1 MLAGDLLRFIENIN
15 QLLLQLD
22 ARDFKIND
30 DASACAF
37 FKFVVLLSALTSGI
51 IVHEGFPTNNLIV
64 DTLNTRWVIVFT
76 YVKGPIGHLK
86 NPVFDE
92 SDQQFGSV
100 GNFVSRTII
109 TGGQSS
115 KVAHFLYGFSAG
127 FGVCGGGG
135 GGAHA

>member
-22 ARDFKIND
+22 AQDFKIND

-86 NPVFDE
+86 NLVFDE
-92 SDQQFGSV
+92 SDQQFSFRQLALVFDGAKRQYSL
-100 GNFVSRTII
+100 RKDTYR
-109 TGGQSS
+109 
-115 KVAHFLYGFSAG
+115 AHL
-127 FGVCGGGG
+127 
-135 GGAHA
+135 

>member
-30 DASACAF
+30 DASACTF
-37 FKFVVLLSALTSGI
+37 FKFVVLLSALTSEI

-92 SDQQFGSV
+92 SDQQFSFRQLALVFDGAKRQYSL
-100 GNFVSRTII
+100 RKDTYR
-109 TGGQSS
+109 
-115 KVAHFLYGFSAG
+115 AHL
-127 FGVCGGGG
+127 
-135 GGAHA
+135 